1 VALSAAPVAS
11 AASAVITAA
20 QSPVVAALAPQIVI
34 GGVELLR
41 GRVDFEDHFIRPNYR
56 ADLTELN
63 GRIGGF
69 SSVSPQMAAVQLSG
83 RAAGTAQLSIQGTVN
98 PWPAPGHGPAGPGQR
113 PGAGPC
119 RPMPASTPA
128 MPSSAAS

>member
-98 PWPAPGHGPAGPGQR
+98 PWPALAMDLQAR
-113 PGAGPC
+113 ASDLELAPC